1 MSQAVTHGPDPVTQ
15 VDAYLASLHDA
26 LGSRDPFEV
35 LRTMPSELKRAIDGL
50 STESINTP
58 EGPGKW
64 SIRDV
69 VQHLADSEL
78 VGGYRFRMI
87 LAHDRPTLIGYD
99 QDLWAS
105 RLRYS
110 EADVRTALEDFT
122 RLRQANVRLFERA
135 SPAERERVG
144 IHAERGEESIAQLIP
159 TYAGH
164 DIVHL
169 RQIARIG
176 RAVAGI

>member
-1 MSQAVTHGPDPVTQ
+1 MTTAVTQGPDPVTQ
-15 VDAYLASLHDA
+15 VDAYLASLRAA
-26 LGSRDPFEV
+26 LGSRDPFDV
-35 LRTMPSELKRAIDGL
+35 LRTTPSELRVAIDGL
-50 STESINTP
+50 SPESLNTP
-58 EGPGKW
+58 EAAGKW
-64 SIRDV
+64 SVRDV

-87 LAHDRPTLIGYD
+87 LAHDRPTLSGYD

-105 RLRYS
+105 RLRYA
-110 EADVRTALEDFT
+110 EVDVRTALEDFT
-122 RLRQANVRLFERA
+122 RLRQSNLRLLERT

-144 IHAERGEESIAQLIP
+144 IHTERGEESIAQLIP

-169 RQIARIG
+169 RQIARIL
-176 RAVAGI
+176 RAVGAR

>member
-1 MSQAVTHGPDPVTQ
+1 MTAAITQGPDPVTQ
-15 VDAYLASLHDA
+15 VDAYLASLRAA
-26 LGSRDPFEV
+26 LGSRDPIEV
-35 LRTMPSELKRAIDGL
+35 LRTTPSELRAAIDGL
-50 STESINTP
+50 TMESINTA
-58 EGPGKW
+58 ERPGKW

-87 LAHDRPTLIGYD
+87 LAHDRPALSGYD
-99 QDLWAS
+99 QDLWAT
-105 RLRYS
+105 RLRYT
-110 EADVRTALEDFT
+110 EADVRIALEDFA
-122 RLRQANVRLFERA
+122 RLRQANLRLLEHA
-135 SPAERERVG
+135 SPTERERVG

-169 RQIARIG
+169 RQIARIR
-176 RAVAGI
+176 RAVGAS